1 MRDIIWTIIL
11 VWLVWRIYEAFKG
24 VSKMQAQRMNS
35 RQNQYSQ
42 GSQHNYQQQN
52 RRKEGEVRVDSAQS
66 AHKPHFKPGDGE
78 YVDYEEI
85 KP

>member
-11 VWLVWRIYEAFKG
+11 VWLVWRILDAFKG
-24 VSKMQAQRMNS
+24 ISKMQTQRSNH
-35 RQNQYSQ
+35 QQTNYNNQS
-42 GSQHNYQQQN
+42 YQQAPN
-52 RRKEGEVRVDSAQS
+52 NHRREGEVRVDSS
-66 AHKPHFKPGDGE
+66 EPAHKPHFKPGDGE